1 MKEVTYNHL
10 LLKNF
15 PTLQDDG
22 ASHSRKYRRIDSS
35 VKENNNHITTTKVL
49 PSIGVGFGNQNH
61 MSTTNSQCTH
71 GSCPVSFSKSC
82 LECDKLETLNVSNVT
97 HYNVKAATSNT
108 LGYFDSTPI
117 SKLPGKSRSSVGATP
132 PRVPFSDMINKCPTA
147 ESKLGKRPYFRNMW
161 TCIRI
166 MKTSKFVIFAVFVV
180 IVMSFRLLIFNSY
193 FKVTGKIKIIGW
205 SDTS

>member
-49 PSIGVGFGNQNH
+49 PSIGVEFAQSVVSYLTNHSQYGFGNQNH

-147 ESKLGKRPYFRNMW
+147 ESKL
-161 TCIRI
+161 
-166 MKTSKFVIFAVFVV
+166 VI
-180 IVMSFRLLIFNSY
+180 
-193 FKVTGKIKIIGW
+193 
-205 SDTS
+205 